1 AANAST
7 QTFTVKV
14 LDSAN
19 ASTSQQF
26 TITISPQLAIDAPL
40 PASLAASIGSN
51 FNLALQPT
59 QGTGIGPFT
68 WALANGST
76 LPSWLSLSS
85 GGILSATQVPT
96 NANTAQFTVQVTDSV
111 NVVASLPL
119 TVTVAGAFNVSGN
132 VTLINGGGPP
142 VGLAGVVVTLA
153 NSGSTTN
160 LTVNTV
166 ADGSFT
172 VPNVPNG
179 TYTATLQFPPAPSSA
194 FLPASANITNTN
206 GTLRIN
212 VNNSDL
218 TGVNFNAALGFTVSG
233 KLSYGG
239 RNQDLNPAFISLQ
252 PVNCNNCPVPG
263 TSAQT
268 PHPPATPGGPFP
280 TSPFVI

>member
-1 AANAST
+1 NAST

-76 LPSWLSLSS
+76 LPSWLSLWR
-85 GGILSATQVPT
+85 GGILSPRRVPT
-96 NANTAQFTVQVTDSV
+96 TPNTAQFPVQVTASV
-111 NVVASLPL
+111 KVVASPPL
-119 TVTVAGAFNVSGN
+119 TVTVAGALSVGGN
-132 VTLINGGGPP
+132 VTLITGGGPP

-160 LTVNTV
+160 LTV
-166 ADGSFT
+166 
-172 VPNVPNG
+172 
-179 TYTATLQFPPAPSSA
+179 
-194 FLPASANITNTN
+194 
-206 GTLRIN
+206 
-212 VNNSDL
+212 
-218 TGVNFNAALGFTVSG
+218 
-233 KLSYGG
+233 
-239 RNQDLNPAFISLQ
+239 
-252 PVNCNNCPVPG
+252 
-263 TSAQT
+263 
-268 PHPPATPGGPFP
+268 
-280 TSPFVI
+280 